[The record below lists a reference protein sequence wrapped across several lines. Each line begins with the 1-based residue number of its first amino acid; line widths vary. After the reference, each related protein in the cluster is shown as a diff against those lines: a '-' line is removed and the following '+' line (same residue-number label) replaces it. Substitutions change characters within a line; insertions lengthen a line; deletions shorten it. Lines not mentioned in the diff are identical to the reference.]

1 MPLATLLAGPFM
13 SLFSNILD
21 IENSIH
27 VLDLFV
33 LDGEKSIIDIVKNVF
48 KNSKQILLEIDE
60 GGELQGHIIK

>member
-48 KNSKQILLEIDE
+48 KNSKQTLL
-60 GGELQGHIIK
+60 